1 MLWFLYL
8 MFFFVTTFFQV
19 PGFDGFHDVG
29 RNAKRGVDLAVLGL
43 GSGGFADFQY
53 SAVFIFGQNDGDD
66 LMRAE
71 FLANGPPGGVNSSL
85 QEPVF
90 DGGQQMVGQHTK
102 ENVSLCPV
110 L

>member
-19 PGFDGFHDVG
+19 PGFGGFHDVG

-85 QEPVF
+85 QEPVL